1 MTALFPF
8 IAVLILTALAP
19 SSLLDLL
26 GVTSPWATPLIA
38 AGASAL
44 LCRSPSS
51 AAGCAVSAVLTLEGL
66 LWMQGQSE
74 ALQAAAHL
82 ATAGLLGAVFALTQG
97 SQADNSATSQAQGV
111 SRAASDDEE

>member
-51 AAGCAVSAVLTLEGL
+51 AASCAVSAVLTLEGL

-74 ALQAAAHL
+74 ALRPVLPIWPQR
-82 ATAGLLGAVFALTQG
+82 VC
-97 SQADNSATSQAQGV
+97 SAPYLP
-111 SRAASDDEE
+111 